1 MKISIEKRKDL
12 KEKPQDEGKLNFGKI
27 FTDHMFLYN
36 YTVGKGWHDARIVP
50 YGDFSMSPASTVLH
64 YGQEVFDG
72 LKAYYSPKGEILTFR
87 PRDNFKRINRSAQ
100 RLSMPEINVEDALE
114 ALLQLLSVDRDWV
127 PKTRGTS
134 LYIRPNYIGMDPYLG
149 VSSAHEFLF
158 YIILCP
164 VGAYYAGGLEP
175 VKIYV
180 ENHYVRA
187 VKGGLGFAK
196 TAANYAA
203 SLLAGEEAHRK
214 GFAQALW
221 LDGKEG
227 KYIEEVGSMNI
238 FFMIDGVL
246 VTPPLEG
253 SILPGITRDSVIR
266 LARDFGI
273 PVEEQ
278 KITIDEVTNAICQN
292 RMSEAFGTGTA
303 AVISPVGE
311 LFYNEKN
318 YIINGGQ
325 MGPLSGKLYD
335 TLTGIQYGELEDP
348 HNWIVPL
355 GH

>member
-1 MKISIEKRKDL
+1 MEILTEKRKEL
-12 KEKPQDEGKLNFGKI
+12 KEKPQDESKLGFGKI

-36 YTVGKGWHDARIVP
+36 YTAGKGWHDARIVP
-50 YGDFSMSPASTVLH
+50 YGDFSMSPAATVLH

-72 LKAYYSPKGEILTFR
+72 LKAYYGSKGEVLLFR
-87 PRDNFKRINRSAQ
+87 PRDNFKRINNSAR
-100 RLSMPEINVEDALE
+100 RLCMPEINVEETLTALK
-114 ALLQLLSVDRDWV
+114 QLLTLESDWV

-134 LYIRPNYIGMDPYLG
+134 LYIRPNFIGMDPYLG
-149 VSSAHEFLF
+149 VSAAHEYLF
-158 YIILCP
+158 YIILSP
-164 VGAYYAGGLEP
+164 VGAYYACGLEP

-180 ENHYVRA
+180 ESQYVRA

-203 SLLAGEEAHRK
+203 SLLVGEEAHNK
-214 GFAQALW
+214 GFSQALW

-246 VTPPLEG
+246 MTPPLEG
-253 SILPGITRDSVIR
+253 SILPGITRDSVIQ

-273 PVEEQ
+273 PVEEE

-318 YIINGGQ
+318 YIINGGG
-325 MGPLSGKLYD
+325 MGPLSKKLYD
-335 TLTGIQYGELEDP
+335 TLTGIQYGELEDQHGWMMHP
-348 HNWIVPL
+348 SR
-355 GH
+355 

>member
-1 MKISIEKRKDL
+1 MEILIEKRKEL
-12 KEKPQDEGKLNFGKI
+12 KDKPQDESKLGFGKL

-36 YTVGKGWHDARIVP
+36 YTAGKGWHDARIVP
-50 YGDFSMSPASTVLH
+50 YGDFAVSPAATVLH

-72 LKAYYSPKGEILTFR
+72 LKAYYSPKGEIQLFR
-87 PRDNFKRINRSAQ
+87 PRDNFRRINNSAR
-100 RLSMPEINVEDALE
+100 RLCMPEINVEEALDALK
-114 ALLQLLSVDRDWV
+114 QLVSLDHDWV
-127 PKTRGTS
+127 PKTKGTA
-134 LYIRPNYIGMDPYLG
+134 LYIRPNFIGMDPFLG
-149 VSSAHEFLF
+149 VSSAHEYLF
-158 YIILCP
+158 YIILSP
-164 VGAYYAGGLEP
+164 VGAYYATGLAP

-196 TAANYAA
+196 TSANYAA
-203 SLLAGEEAHRK
+203 SLLAGEEAHKK
-214 GFAQALW
+214 GYAQALW
-221 LDGKEG
+221 LDGRES

-253 SILPGITRDSVIR
+253 SILPGITRDSVIQ

-278 KITIDEVTNAICQN
+278 RISIDEVTNAICQN
-292 RMSEAFGTGTA
+292 RMSESFGTGTA

-318 YIINGGQ
+318 YIINGGG
-325 MGPLSGKLYD
+325 MGPLSSRLYD
-335 TLTGIQYGELEDP
+335 TLTGIQYGELDDP
-348 HNWIVPL
+348 HGWIERL
-355 GH
+355 

>member
-1 MKISIEKRKDL
+1 MEISIEKRKEL
-12 KEKPQDEGKLNFGKI
+12 KEKPQDESKLGFGKI

-36 YTVGKGWHDARIVP
+36 YTAGKGWHDARIVP

-87 PRDNFKRINRSAQ
+87 PRDNFRRINNSAR
-100 RLSMPEINVEDALE
+100 RLCMPDIDVEDALCG
-114 ALLQLLSVDRDWV
+114 LLQLLSLDRGWV

-158 YIILCP
+158 YIIMSP
-164 VGAYYAGGLEP
+164 VGAYYAGGLAP

-196 TAANYAA
+196 TSANYAA
-203 SLLAGEEAHRK
+203 SLLAGEEAHKK
-214 GFAQALW
+214 GYAQALW

-253 SILPGITRDSVIR
+253 SILPGITRDSVMQ
-266 LARDFGI
+266 LARDFGV
-273 PVEEQ
+273 PVEEER
-278 KITIDEVTNAICQN
+278 ITIDEVTNAICQN
-292 RMSEAFGTGTA
+292 RMTEAFGTGTA
-303 AVISPVGE
+303 AVVSPVGE
-311 LFYNEKN
+311 LFYDEKN
-318 YIINGGQ
+318 YIINGGA
-325 MGPLSGKLYD
+325 MGPLSKKLYD
-335 TLTGIQYGELEDP
+335 TLTGIQYGELEDT
-348 HNWIVPL
+348 HNWIVPVPR
-355 GH
+355 

>member
-1 MKISIEKRKDL
+1 MEILIEKRKEL
-12 KEKPQDEGKLNFGKI
+12 KEKPQDESKLSFGKL

-36 YTVGKGWHDARIVP
+36 YTVGRGWHDARIVP
-50 YGDFSMSPASTVLH
+50 YGDFSMSPAATVLH

-72 LKAYYSPKGEILTFR
+72 LKAYNDPKGEIRLFR
-87 PRDNFKRINRSAQ
+87 ARDNFKRINNSAR
-100 RLSMPEINVEDALE
+100 RLSMPEINVDEALE
-114 ALLQLLSVDRDWV
+114 ALKKLLALDGGWV
-127 PKTRGTS
+127 PKTKGTS
-134 LYIRPNYIGMDPYLG
+134 LYIRPNYIGMDPFLG

-158 YIILCP
+158 YIILSP
-164 VGAYYAGGLEP
+164 VGAYYATGLEP

-196 TAANYAA
+196 TSANYAA
-203 SLLAGEEAHRK
+203 SLLVGEEAHK
-214 GFAQALW
+214 QGYSQALW

-253 SILPGITRDSVIR
+253 SILPGITRDSVIQ

-278 KITIDEVTNAICQN
+278 RISIDEVTNAICQN
-292 RMSEAFGTGTA
+292 RMNEAFGTGTA

-318 YIINGGQ
+318 YIVNGGA
-325 MGPLSGKLYD
+325 MGPLSGRLYD

-348 HNWIVPL
+348 HGWSIPVSR
-355 GH
+355 